1 MKQLAAVVLLLVVV
15 VSGCAG
21 TEPMPDEAG
30 IDARYVAAFRA
41 VIAHDSSRS
50 LVGIEQA
57 SIPVAVISGVR
68 PLMPYA
74 SADSL
79 AASDCAN
86 PDRLSPRVLQDSL
99 DRHSY
104 STPDRARSRYGRLER
119 LSSTRLRSVGP
130 DSEAVLVVEFSKP
143 VGPLL
148 LAEAYD
154 SRLIYNRDLSFVM
167 GTSFQYLFCFGPSG
181 TIERTWVAAVSN
193 L

>member
-1 MKQLAAVVLLLVVV
+1 MKLLGAVVLLLVVV
-15 VSGCAG
+15 GSGCTGA
-21 TEPMPDEAG
+21 EPISDESG

-41 VIAHDSSRS
+41 VVTHDSSRS
-50 LVGIEQA
+50 LVGVKQA
-57 SIPVAVISGVR
+57 PVPVAVIPGVR
-68 PLMPYA
+68 PLMPFT

-86 PDRLSPRVLQDSL
+86 PDRLSPGVLRDSL
-99 DRHSY
+99 YRRSL
-104 STPDRARSRYGRLER
+104 SAPDLARSRYGRLER

-130 DSEAVLVVEFSKP
+130 GSEVVLVVAFSEP

-154 SRLIYNRDLSFVM
+154 SRSIYNQDLSFVM

-181 TIERTWVAAVSN
+181 TIERTWIADVSN